1 MALGWWRRLT
11 MMAAAATAILGA
23 GAPPAAAHPHVW
35 IDYELTVI
43 FAKGQVT
50 ALRQQWTFDEDFTAA
65 VLRDIAG
72 AKPGAP
78 LGKAEIAKIE
88 KDAFSNLAHY
98 DYFAHVF
105 AGEGKVGVGKA
116 AGFSAHLAGP
126 KLVYDFDLPLATPV
140 DAKAMPAGIGIW
152 DDTYYV
158 DVGPAEGKLPK
169 LEGEGAAGCKAV
181 IVEDHQHPI
190 YFGSVFPKIVRV
202 TC

>member
-11 MMAAAATAILGA
+11 MVGAAAAPVLCMA
-23 GAPPAAAHPHVW
+23 APPAAAHPHVW

-43 FAKGQVT
+43 FAKGHVT

-72 AKPGAP
+72 AKPGKP

-88 KDAFSNLAHY
+88 KDAFSNLEHY
-98 DYFAHVF
+98 DYFTHVF
-105 AGEGKVGVGKA
+105 VGSGKVGVGKA
-116 AGFSAHLAGP
+116 TGFTARVAGP
-126 KLVYDFDLPLATPV
+126 KLVYEFELPLATPV
-140 DAKAMPAGIGIW
+140 DAKATPAGIGIW

-158 DVGPAEGKLPK
+158 DVGPAEGKPPR
-169 LEGEGAAGCKAV
+169 LEGEGAASCKAV

-190 YFGSVFPKIVRV
+190 YFGSVFPKTVRI